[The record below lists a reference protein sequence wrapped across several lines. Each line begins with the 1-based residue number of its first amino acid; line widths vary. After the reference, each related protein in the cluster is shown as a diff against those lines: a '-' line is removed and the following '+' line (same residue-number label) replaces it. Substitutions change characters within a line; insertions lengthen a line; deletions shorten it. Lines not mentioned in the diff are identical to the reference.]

1 MTYGFGSVISRA
13 FKYANTAFPKFSSW
27 FWIVLFTTLFMG
39 GTILVSI
46 GVTLLATS
54 AFLIV
59 PELYQLI
66 GGSFFDLETEITNN
80 MGMIMGASGVFLFI
94 IGIVLAVFFFFF
106 VMGFAV
112 RACKGKDL
120 TLAHPWAMFGQ
131 GFFGLII
138 SIVYFLPAAIISFL
152 LCLGPMVNT
161 AYFVICGIIIPIILF
176 IVSYFFY
183 VTALVRYAKTGKLGS
198 AFHIRTIGRIIS
210 SAGWLRYFGFI
221 LLFVIIICAVTI
233 LFNLVPVIGTL
244 MLIFALPFFIVFQGG
259 FFSELYDC
267 GDKYLDVKIE

>member
-13 FKYANTAFPKFSSW
+13 FKYANTALPKFSSW
-27 FWIVLFTTLFMG
+27 FWIVLFTTLFMVG
-39 GTILVSI
+39 SILVSI
-46 GVTLLATS
+46 GAFLLAAS

-59 PELYQLI
+59 PELFQLI
-66 GGSFFDLETEITNN
+66 GGPFYELETEFANY
-80 MGMIMGASGVFLFI
+80 MGMFMGASGLVFSV
-94 IGIVLAVFFFFF
+94 IGIILAVFFFFF

-138 SIVYFLPAAIISFL
+138 SIVYFLPAAIITFL
-152 LCLGPMVNT
+152 LCLGPMGNT

-176 IVSYFFY
+176 IISYFFF
-183 VTALVRYAKTGKLGS
+183 VTALVRYAKIGKLGA

-221 LLFVIIICAVTI
+221 LLFSIIMCAVTI
-233 LFNLVPVIGTL
+233 LFNIVSVIGTL